1 MAALVSANSSFNHDH
16 RTMVALMLLAAQW
29 AVSSVIIISVQ
40 EIFVKIVE
48 LGRRHRRRRRHRR
61 DLGFQLAY
69 HSSSVL
75 VQILLQDYY
84 SLGGLWLWSMCS

>member
-1 MAALVSANSSFNHDH
+1 
-16 RTMVALMLLAAQW
+16 MVALMLLAAQW

-40 EIFVKIVE
+40 EIFVKIIE
-48 LGRRHRRRRRHRR
+48 LGRRHHHRRRRHRR
-61 DLGFQLAY
+61 DLGYHLAY